1 MNEQFEL
8 PVKMRDYDT
17 VLIACESLGNA
28 LQKLVPLAR
37 KMHLLSSNAVCSAAR
52 AGSKGDAFRVLTQD
66 IRYLSED
73 VSSCIGNTQLMMD
86 KSVLLAANLVSVL
99 SRSSFV
105 GDNATTDE
113 KKAQIQLIHEK
124 NCELT
129 RLLHQLDLALSPVEM
144 LAKKGEYLAVFSS
157 VEAANSGEHRLSFEA
172 VASMLKTLV
181 KELNMQSKQQKRLL
195 SDLIES
201 VEKRQFVLKIAVK
214 AA

>member
-52 AGSKGDAFRVLTQD
+52 AGSEGDAFRVLTQD

-113 KKAQIQLIHEK
+113 KKAPIQLIHEK

-129 RLLHQLDLALSPVEM
+129 RLLHQLDLELSPVEM

>member
-52 AGSKGDAFRVLTQD
+52 AGSEGDAFRVLTQD

-129 RLLHQLDLALSPVEM
+129 RLLHQLDLELSPVEM

>member
-1 MNEQFEL
+1 VNEQFEL

-52 AGSKGDAFRVLTQD
+52 AGSEGDAFRVLTQD

>member
-8 PVKMRDYDT
+8 PVKMRYYDT

-52 AGSKGDAFRVLTQD
+52 AGSEGDAFRVLTQD

-129 RLLHQLDLALSPVEM
+129 RLLHQLDLELSPVEM